1 MCRRQP
7 RSTRTDTLFP
17 YTTLF
22 RSKVV
27 VGTMGEILRF
37 PQRQLFAIAKRG
49 DLARVPAGDDR
60 YLRFAEV
67 IDNDGD
73 FRPAAVGVDDVAV
86 LQYTGGTNGVP
97 KEAMLTHGSI
107 SANASQLHRWF
118 GGVQQGEHRQLAMRP
133 LFPASAMTGKMQ
145 VANRPAEGG
154 R

>member
-1 MCRRQP
+1 
-7 RSTRTDTLFP
+7 
-17 YTTLF
+17 
-22 RSKVV
+22 
-27 VGTMGEILRF
+27 MGEILRF

-86 LQYTGGTNGVP
+86 LQYTGGTTGVP
-97 KEAMLTHGSI
+97 KAAMLTHGSI

-118 GGVQQGEHRQLAMRP
+118 VGVQRSEEHTSELQSLMR
-133 LFPASAMTGKMQ
+133 LSYAVFCLKKKKT
-145 VANRPAEGG
+145 
-154 R
+154 